1 MLVHVLPFWSLAV
14 VCCRA
19 VCAVC
24 CQPDPHPQHC
34 FKPNIF
40 FLFFQ
45 VERASLVS
53 SGWVMPGRQREQVS
67 MATDV
72 YRAPELR
79 HRVGERHF
87 SLWDGVRQLPRCHPA
102 GRTGTRAAGR
112 AVLLPPQAPASPRG
126 PGCSFL
132 SLQEPP
138 DTLRTLIAFN
148 CFRCSLGINCPWSKP
163 N

>member
-79 HRVGERHF
+79 HRVEERHF
-87 SLWDGVRQLPRCHPA
+87 SLWDGVRAAAALPSRWKDGDQGCGTGCPA
-102 GRTGTRAAGR
+102 PSPSSSLTERSW
-112 AVLLPPQAPASPRG
+112 VLL
-126 PGCSFL
+126 SFL
-132 SLQEPP
+132 TGASRHTQNF
-138 DTLRTLIAFN
+138 D
-148 CFRCSLGINCPWSKP
+148 CF
-163 N
+163 